1 MKKFSLQGLLA
12 AAEPVMVQALLEDLG
27 RGDRTS
33 LALVPEDC
41 LAQAKLIAKS
51 DFILAG
57 WPIAKKVF
65 TLLDP
70 ELRIQAAARD
80 GRKVKAEECLAL
92 LCGRARP
99 LLVAER
105 TALNYLQQLS
115 GIATLTARFVQAA
128 KGTQA
133 RIAATRKTHPGLMRL
148 EKYAVMVGGGVPHRL
163 GLGDGILIKD
173 NHLALTGSI
182 GEAVRKA
189 RAAADKRIR
198 VEVEVED
205 LDQLDQALAA
215 GADIILLDN
224 MSLEKMRRAVNR
236 VRGRAWLEAS
246 GGVTLRNVA
255 RVARTGVDLIS
266 VGALTHSAPAVDIS
280 LEIEP
285 GQRG

>member
-1 MKKFSLQGLLA
+1 MKKFPLSALLL

-27 RGDRTS
+27 RGDHTS
-33 LALVPEDC
+33 LALVPEAC
-41 LAQAKLIAKS
+41 FAQARLLAKS
-51 DFILAG
+51 NFLLAG
-57 WPIAKKVF
+57 WPIAQKVF

-70 ELRIQAAARD
+70 KVRIQSSARD
-80 GRKVKAEECLAL
+80 GRRVKAGEILAL
-92 LCGRARP
+92 LSGRARP

-115 GIATLTARFVQAA
+115 GIATLTARFVQAVQ
-128 KGTQA
+128 GTGV
-133 RIAATRKTHPGLMRL
+133 RIAATRKIHPGLMRL

-173 NHLALTGSI
+173 NHLALAGDI
-182 GEAVRKA
+182 AEAVRKA
-189 RAAADKRIR
+189 RAAAGKRLP
-198 VEVEVED
+198 VEIEVED

-215 GADIILLDN
+215 GADLILLDN
-224 MSLEKMRRAVNR
+224 MSLKKMRRAVKMAA
-236 VRGRAWLEAS
+236 GRAVLEAS
-246 GGVTLRNVA
+246 GGITLGNVA

-285 GQRG
+285 CRRG